1 MKLVLVSFPGITHI
15 PPMGVGSSKP
25 EEPHL
30 KNVFARELG
39 DLTHIINNILTPS
52 NKFVAD
58 EYNFLG
64 KNACDRF
71 TFVLESSLKK
81 HLKVE
86 IQELHDSLVLI
97 PKQNR
102 IAVGQSFVDKDTL
115 CDIISTHYV
124 RCLYLLCLVKYVYDL
139 EHGGDYSIAGIV
151 RRNLR
156 LVGDLLEINYCAI
169 PQKDYLRHSKNVD
182 FSNLQG
188 MRFFAE
194 HFLSPEERHTFFE
207 QFRMILAKDIKPDS
221 LITLSCQDSTM
232 TQADYEK
239 IYGIKPTCKQIT
251 KKASSVT
258 SVPAIEFPVAAGNP
272 VWSSQLCM
280 SKKKLVVKIGSDKK
294 SKALQA
300 SYQKLQDNYIAN
312 LQLVHSLLQELV
324 VLRKQKYE
332 LKNISGEELDA
343 VTKKVKSTI
352 MHFYLQPLLDFQSI
366 VDLAKSLPSVVR
378 IDVP

>member
-1 MKLVLVSFPGITHI
+1 
-15 PPMGVGSSKP
+15 MGAGNSRLQDDAKY
-25 EEPHL
+25 HL
-30 KNVFARELG
+30 KNVFARELE

-52 NKFVAD
+52 NMFVAD

-64 KNACDRF
+64 KDACDRF

-102 IAVGQSFVDKDTL
+102 VAVGHTFVDKSTL
-115 CDIISTHYV
+115 CDIISTHYI

-207 QFRMILAKDIKPDS
+207 QFRMIIAKDIKPD
-221 LITLSCQDSTM
+221 LLTTLSCQDSIL

-239 IYGIKPTCKQIT
+239 MYDIKPSCKHIT
-251 KKASSVT
+251 KKASSAV

-272 VWSSQLCM
+272 VFSSQLCM
-280 SKKKLVVKIGSDKK
+280 SKKKLVVKIGSDKI

-300 SYQKLQDNYIAN
+300 SYKKLQDNYVAN
-312 LQLVHSLLQELV
+312 LQLVQTLLHDMV
-324 VLRKQKYE
+324 VVRKQKYE

-352 MHFYLQPLLDFQSI
+352 MHFYLQPLLDFQSM
-366 VDLAKSLPSVVR
+366 VDIAKSLPSVVR